1 MQGQVGNGVPY
12 QGNTPVTTPGES
24 QKVVQLAK
32 RQSELHADA
41 QRPGELLRRVRSIAQ
56 TRINGLVSALFE
68 NVDDA
73 LFDLAEKAE
82 SNAAQTQF
90 FDGMREVRKKRP
102 LVERLFQERIGKYF
116 AEFATGELKPIEFA
130 STAIPPEDGTLSLVD
145 DQELEESL
153 AITSLVAKT
162 ESRLMRPLY
171 QINQRLAAIGGG
183 KGGEHA
189 NPISPSMLCEAFRGA
204 VREFDLNVQVKLIIY
219 KLFDRY
225 VMAGLGALYDEI
237 NIELIRAGI
246 LPQIRHEFP
255 KGTQHPA
262 GPGTPARPQ
271 AAEGVA
277 GHADVPV
284 AHDSGGLHVEI
295 YETLRSLLAGR
306 RGYAAA
312 PVDGYATGE
321 SGAGLDAATL
331 LNALSVLQSQALA
344 GDRFAASADATREIK
359 QELLA
364 QVRRFGSDPHA
375 RPVSSA
381 DEDTI
386 DLVGMLFEFILRDRN
401 LPATIQALLGRLQI
415 PYLKVAI
422 VDRHLFAQKAHPARR
437 LLDALAEAG
446 VGWSQEAD
454 RDNRLYD
461 RIRQSVDTI
470 LQKFD
475 DDLRVFDEEFA
486 EFTRFMEEH
495 RRRAE
500 HAEQRVAE
508 ATRGREKLN
517 EARRLTARE
526 VLHRIGNRKLPP
538 VAHTILSRPWAN
550 YMVLTL
556 LRKGEDSDEWKKA
569 LRFADELIWSTT
581 PKRSEAGRNR
591 LRLLIPQIEAALRH
605 GLATVAYHESDINAQ
620 VDELRGFYER
630 LLEGESPELKTARE
644 VIAASDAATVE
655 EPPEAAEDE
664 PEAGTGEEPA
674 QAAAAKPQAAVP
686 ALPQSPVEEI
696 ILSSVDPEAESAEA
710 RPAGIEDDEFITAA
724 RAMKP
729 GTWFDMVN
737 EDGQHE
743 RAKLSWISPI
753 SGKYLFV
760 NRRGLKVCDKTV
772 YALATELRRGSTTAL
787 PDVPLF
793 DRALDAIVARLR
805 AGAPPAEAAKEAPA
819 E

>member
-1 MQGQVGNGVPY
+1 
-12 QGNTPVTTPGES
+12 VTTSGES
-24 QKVVQLAK
+24 QKVVQLAQ
-32 RQSELHADA
+32 RQGDLQADA

-56 TRINGLVSALFE
+56 NRINGLVSALFE

-102 LVERLFQERIGKYF
+102 LVERLFQERIGRNF
-116 AEFATGELKPIEFA
+116 AEFATGELKPIESA
-130 STAIPPEDGTLSLVD
+130 QAAPDGNTLSLVD

-153 AITSLVAKT
+153 AISSMVAKA
-162 ESRLMRPLY
+162 ESRLVRPLY
-171 QINQRLAAIGGG
+171 QINQRLAAITGG
-183 KGGEHA
+183 KSEERA
-189 NPISPSMLCEAFRGA
+189 SPVGPAMLCEAFRGA

-225 VMAGLGALYDEI
+225 VMAGLNALYDEI
-237 NIELIRAGI
+237 NIELIRAGV
-246 LPQIRHEFP
+246 LPQIRHEVP
-255 KGTQHPA
+255 RGTRHPPA
-262 GPGTPARPQ
+262 APTGIPARGQ
-271 AAEGVA
+271 AADIDGGHAEAVA
-277 GHADVPV
+277 GHGAS
-284 AHDSGGLHVEI
+284 ALHAEV

-306 RGYAAA
+306 RGHSGSHAGSFAAA
-312 PVDGYATGE
+312 DGEPAD
-321 SGAGLDAATL
+321 AGLDAATL
-331 LNALSVLQSQALA
+331 LNALSVLQGQAVA
-344 GDRFAASADATREIK
+344 DDRFVMSADTTREIK

-364 QVRRFGSDPHA
+364 QVRRFGNDAQA
-375 RPVSSA
+375 RHVSSA

-401 LPATIQALLGRLQI
+401 LPAAIQALLGRLQI

-422 VDRHLFAQKAHPARR
+422 VDRHLFAQKTHPARR

-446 VGWSQEAD
+446 IGWSPESD
-454 RDNRLYD
+454 RDNRLHD

-475 DDLRVFDEEFA
+475 DDLRVFDEELG
-486 EFTRFMEEH
+486 EFNRFMEEH

-517 EARRLTARE
+517 EARRVTARE
-526 VLHRIGNRKLPP
+526 VLHRIGNRKLPS

-550 YMVLTL
+550 FMVLTL
-556 LRKGEDSDEWKKA
+556 LRKGEDSEEWKKA
-569 LRFADELIWSTT
+569 LRFADEFIWSTT

-605 GLATVAYHESDINAQ
+605 GLATVAYHESDITAQ
-620 VDELRGFYER
+620 IDELGRFYAR
-630 LLEGESPELKTARE
+630 LLEGEAPELKTARE
-644 VIAASDAATVE
+644 VIAASNAPYGMD
-655 EPPEAAEDE
+655 EAAVADSPAAPIVPEERGATASGEASAE
-664 PEAGTGEEPA
+664 P
-674 QAAAAKPQAAVP
+674 QAAARPAANP
-686 ALPQSPVEEI
+686 TMPQSPVEEI
-696 ILSSVDPEAESAEA
+696 ILSSVEPEPTAEDSEPTAA
-710 RPAGIEDDEFITAA
+710 DDDEFLVAA
-724 RAMKP
+724 RGMKP
-729 GTWFDMVN
+729 GTWFEMVG
-737 EDGQHE
+737 EDGQRE

-753 SGKYLFV
+753 SGKFLFV

-772 YALATELRRGSTTAL
+772 YALAAELRRGSTTAL
-787 PDVPLF
+787 LDVPLF

-805 AGAPPAEAAKEAPA
+805 AASPAGDSVPAEKGPSTE
-819 E
+819 